1 MTGKRVTRVAIDTS
15 ALLALASPRDQY
27 HSRAV
32 NTARRFVALGGRW
45 VGSVLVLAELH
56 GHMLQRR
63 GPTAARSILRAL
75 RQDPAYE
82 WQDVTG
88 SLIDI
93 ATTAWLERFSD
104 QHFSLTDAVTFAL
117 MKSERI
123 KVAFAFDQAFVTA
136 GYRLLDETGV

>member
-1 MTGKRVTRVAIDTS
+1 MTRVAIDTG

-27 HSRAV
+27 HVRAV
-32 NTARRFVALGGRW
+32 TIARRFVALGGRW

-63 GPTAARSILRAL
+63 GPTVARNILSTL

-82 WQDVTG
+82 WREVTVD
-88 SLIDI
+88 LIDV
-93 ATTAWLERFSD
+93 ANSAWLERFGD

-117 MKSERI
+117 MKRERI
-123 KVAFAFDQAFVTA
+123 KTAFAFDQDFVTA
-136 GYRLLDETGV
+136 GYRLLDESAV